1 MAYPL
6 GIFGEMV
13 QMLERPT
20 GVSCGTHSQ
29 TLKLEWAMGAT
40 SVTRA
45 PYGVADKAIGATS
58 RSEVRYPLRTQPLVD
73 DFRKPERPRRSKVI
87 NPRAI

>member
-1 MAYPL
+1 MHL
-6 GIFGEMV
+6 G
-13 QMLERPT
+13 R
-20 GVSCGTHSQ
+20 Q
-29 TLKLEWAMGAT
+29 TLKLERAVGAT

-45 PYGVADKAIGATS
+45 PYGVADKAIGETS

-73 DFRKPERPRRSKVI
+73 DFREPERPRRSEVI